1 MDDLSYQ
8 HVTSVTHPTAALCK
22 QIPNPTDTG
31 RKSATWNKEAVE
43 QNLKPKNKKKHYL
56 TQG

>member
-43 QNLKPKNKKKHYL
+43 QNLKPKNKKKN
-56 TQG
+56 TV